1 MNVPLNQIYNYL
13 EGLVGANSTLI
24 YRFDPP
30 GSKKI
35 GSLTGSKP
43 VTIPWTEYQRLVVT
57 IMHDQEPLNFDLY
70 TESSI
75 GSELFQWF
83 RDHRNGQ
90 DAWFT
95 PTMYNEICNRNLG
108 FVYHGSTT
116 YDRNILVHSEKRST
130 ELQKYSNIGLEPAYW
145 WSHALIARDWYRYA
159 EIDPL
164 LLQLPTDY
172 KYDFN
177 VYNRAWSGTREY
189 RLKFTDLV
197 IDQEL
202 AHNCNITFN
211 QYDNNVHYQ
220 NYELCNKAFAPD
232 HDLTVLP
239 SNVASAASSA
249 DYDCYDY
256 AISWFDVV
264 LETLFDDPRLHLTEK
279 ILRPIA
285 CGKPFL
291 LAATHGS
298 LQYLKDY
305 GFMTFGEFVDE
316 SYDLIQD
323 PVLRLKALVETMKQ
337 ISALS
342 VVQKKSLNQSIKH
355 ITEYNR
361 ARFFSQDFFNQV
373 TQEFVHNYQHARK
386 ICQRHNLGQNYI
398 SYRKVAKTVPALRD
412 ILTSDDQYRSRSDL
426 AVLLREIRKRQG
438 R

>member
-43 VTIPWTEYQRLVVT
+43 VTMPWSEYQRLIIT

-70 TESSI
+70 SESSI

-95 PTMYNEICNRNLG
+95 PTIYNEICNRNLG

-116 YDRNILVHSEKRST
+116 YDRNILVHSEKRSS
-130 ELQKYSNIGLEPAYW
+130 ELQKYSSIGLEPVYW

-164 LLQLPTDY
+164 LSQLPNHY
-172 KYDFN
+172 EYDFN

-189 RLKFTDLV
+189 RLKFADLV
-197 IDQEL
+197 IGQDL
-202 AHNCNITFN
+202 VKNCNITFN
-211 QYDNNVHYQ
+211 QFDNNVHYQ
-220 NYELCNKAFAPD
+220 NYDLQRQAFAPD

-239 SNVASAASSA
+239 SNFAGSTSSA
-249 DYDCYDY
+249 DYDCHDY
-256 AISWFDVV
+256 SISWFDVV
-264 LETLFDDPRLHLTEK
+264 LETLFDDTRLHLTEK

-298 LQYLKDY
+298 LQYLRDY
-305 GFMTFGEFVDE
+305 GFLTFDGLIDE
-316 SYDLIQD
+316 SYDLIKD
-323 PVLRLKALVETMKQ
+323 PVLRLQALVDTMKK
-337 ISALS
+337 ISELS
-342 VVQKKSLNQSIKH
+342 STQKNSLNQSIKH
-355 ITEYNR
+355 ITEHNKS
-361 ARFFSQDFFNQV
+361 RFFSREFFNQV
-373 TQEFVHNYQHARK
+373 TQEFAHNYQAARET
-386 ICQRHNLGQNYI
+386 CEHHNLGQTYI
-398 SYRKVAKTVPALRD
+398 SYRKVAKTVPALYD
-412 ILTSDDQYRSRSDL
+412 ILTSDDQYRSRTDL